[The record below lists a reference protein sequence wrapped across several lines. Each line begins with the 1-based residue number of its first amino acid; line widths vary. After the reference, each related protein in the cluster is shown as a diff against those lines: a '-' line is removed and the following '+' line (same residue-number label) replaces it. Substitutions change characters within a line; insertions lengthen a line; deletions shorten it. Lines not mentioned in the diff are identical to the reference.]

1 MSAIAFDWVPVR
13 TETKANIAP
22 KAAENYSRQE
32 EFRHALDSYIVHYV
46 AHQRRR
52 DEALGGTV
60 GIRRRALA
68 RFGGWLRDWRRAAA
82 ATREVW
88 SFSHEMSPDWRQPRQ
103 HR

>member
-1 MSAIAFDWVPVR
+1 MSAIAFDWVPAR
-13 TETKANIAP
+13 TEAKANTPP

-32 EFRHALDSYIVHYV
+32 EFRLALHSYIVHYV
-46 AHQRRR
+46 AHQARR
-52 DEALGGTV
+52 DEALGSTV

-68 RFGGWLRDWRRAAA
+68 RFAGRLRDWRRALT

-88 SFSHEMSPDWRQPRQ
+88 LFSYEMSPDWRQPRQ